1 MEMESFGFKFM
12 TNLSL
17 NLLVITW
24 KFSDLLVTLPAIS
37 KCCRIGV
44 LSRMLWRLRILI
56 SHICDMSKFPSCIF
70 LLQFLIFLVMISVY
84 YLLLLENLL
93 SILPLSWMF
102 SCTLSWSFLFPVL
115 VSWSG
120 LLQLVPFLLFSNHS
134 TFHMLKYLTQFRVG
148 RMLLQV
154 WWIQVLLGNWGK
166 NTFQE
171 WRRLCM
177 PYKTYG
183 LWKFVTQTHLLMAGI
198 WSKKCLI
205 DNCFMAYVFVHS
217 WSQAHTKVEGCG
229 RLMANVKFIYF
240 SRMYPIVEKS
250 WD

>member
-1 MEMESFGFKFM
+1 MVGLYMEMESFGFKFM

-93 SILPLSWMF
+93 SILPLS
-102 SCTLSWSFLFPVL
+102 SSLCSFLDQAFCSWCLFCYFLTIPLFTCWNIWLNFVL
-115 VSWSG
+115 AECCCKCDG
-120 LLQLVPFLLFSNHS
+120 F
-134 TFHMLKYLTQFRVG
+134 KY
-148 RMLLQV
+148 
-154 WWIQVLLGNWGK
+154 
-166 NTFQE
+166 
-171 WRRLCM
+171 C
-177 PYKTYG
+177 
-183 LWKFVTQTHLLMAGI
+183 
-198 WSKKCLI
+198 
-205 DNCFMAYVFVHS
+205 
-217 WSQAHTKVEGCG
+217 
-229 RLMANVKFIYF
+229 
-240 SRMYPIVEKS
+240 
-250 WD
+250 

>member
-1 MEMESFGFKFM
+1 M

-17 NLLVITW
+17 NLLAITW

-44 LSRMLWRLRILI
+44 LSRMLWRLRIYIYIYFENLKLRILI
-56 SHICDMSKFPSCIF
+56 SHICDLSKFPSCIF

-115 VSWSG
+115 ISWSG

-134 TFHMLKYLTQFRVG
+134 SFHMLKYLTQFRVG
-148 RMLLQV
+148 RMLLRV
-154 WWIQVLLGNWGK
+154 WWIQVLLGSWGK

-183 LWKFVTQTHLLMAGI
+183 L
-198 WSKKCLI
+198 
-205 DNCFMAYVFVHS
+205 
-217 WSQAHTKVEGCG
+217 
-229 RLMANVKFIYF
+229 
-240 SRMYPIVEKS
+240 
-250 WD
+250 